1 MPDSTIQCSLQACTR
16 TTRDFSCSSHYLW
29 LRAQVLR
36 ALERRAI
43 RNRLADYSVGMASF
57 LASNTNANAY
67 AQCHRR
73 VLWLRGYQRA
83 RAAYLGRARAPAS
96 LVQHLSR
103 AHPYLACGKDKGEKR
118 GVNRAPCVCTHEVRL
133 SGFERSKRLSVHSG
147 APGARSFAIGP
158 GWQGMKTV
166 CQGQGPRAGRCC
178 RSGSPR
184 SRAAHGPPRW
194 SIDGRSWQ
202 HEQTFGCNLYVAQA
216 VASKSLETRS
226 KLSKERTLSL
236 SLCKREKRCSASC
249 STEQSRRAALVVYVT
264 TSERRAILM

>member
-57 LASNTNANAY
+57 TNANAY

-133 SGFERSKRLSVHSG
+133 PGFERAQWSDWGTLICNWPRLARHEDGLSRTGAAGGPLLPEWVATISRSTRSSALVHRR
-147 APGARSFAIGP
+147 AELATRADIWLQPLCGP
-158 GWQGMKTV
+158 G
-166 CQGQGPRAGRCC
+166 CC
-178 RSGSPR
+178 L
-184 SRAAHGPPRW
+184 
-194 SIDGRSWQ
+194 
-202 HEQTFGCNLYVAQA
+202 EVARNSQKNEH
-216 VASKSLETRS
+216 S
-226 KLSKERTLSL
+226 LSL